1 MDVKFTIL
9 YSGIA
14 TVDVLVNIFP
24 FFYACL
30 WIVIYLGSW
39 TDLFSILCM
48 HFGIAIHQDRRGLVA
63 VTHKLWLLVVFY
75 SKCIFHPYAKTSL
88 KFLVEASLLRN
99 SFKCWPSISVVWS
112 FWNIRFPESMWR
124 EKRELHIQKGVI
136 FFFSSW
142 YFLEEQLTYMLC

>member
-1 MDVKFTIL
+1 MDIKLTIL
-9 YSGIA
+9 YSDIA

-75 SKCIFHPYAKTSL
+75 SKCIFHPYAKSPL
-88 KFLVEASLLRN
+88 KFLVEAFQVLTKYLGCLILLEHTVSR
-99 SFKCWPSISVVWS
+99 IHV
-112 FWNIRFPESMWR
+112 
-124 EKRELHIQKGVI
+124 KREERIAHPNGSD
-136 FFFSSW
+136 FFSSW